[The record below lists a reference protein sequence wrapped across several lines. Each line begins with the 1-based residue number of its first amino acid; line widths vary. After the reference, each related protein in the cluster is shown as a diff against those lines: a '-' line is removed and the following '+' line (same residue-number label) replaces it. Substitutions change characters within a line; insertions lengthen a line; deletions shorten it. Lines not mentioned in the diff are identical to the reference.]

1 METSMAEQQ
10 ADTAELRA
18 LAQTMT
24 ELMGYCSALKQGASG
39 FAYMLP
45 AEWQGPAM
53 QAFLGSFTA
62 WAVGATAL
70 EQTAGDLQKQAQAS
84 FDAYTATIENLDSSW
99 STIDSNLG

>member
-1 METSMAEQQ
+1 VAEQQ

-53 QAFLGSFTA
+53 QAFLGSFSA

-70 EQTAGDLQKQAQAS
+70 EQTAESLQKQAQAS
-84 FDAYTATIENLDSSW
+84 FDAYSATIEDLNSSW
-99 STIDSNLG
+99 SKIESNLG

>member
-1 METSMAEQQ
+1 MAEQQ

-53 QAFLGSFTA
+53 QAFLGSFAA
-62 WAVGATAL
+62 WAVGGTAL
-70 EQTAGDLQKQAQAS
+70 EETAEALQKQAQAS
-84 FDAYTATIENLDSSW
+84 FDAYDATIESLDTSW
-99 STIDSNLG
+99 TTIESNFG

>member
-1 METSMAEQQ
+1 MAEQQ

-53 QAFLGSFTA
+53 QAFLGSFAA
-62 WAVGATAL
+62 WTVGATGM
-70 EQTAGDLQKQAQAS
+70 EQTAEALQKQAQAA
-84 FDAYTATIENLDSSW
+84 FDAYDATIESLNTAW
-99 STIDSNLG
+99 KTIESDLG